1 MATSRFALP
10 DLEPDQRRY
19 EIPHD
24 AHVRPRKHVVR
35 KIVSVLLVIVGAY
48 FLISVAMN
56 PRFHWDVVAE
66 YMFDETVLSGL
77 RTTLLLTLAAAVL
90 GMILGT
96 IVAIM
101 RLSPIAALST
111 PAWLFAVFFRGTPEL
126 VQILFW
132 YNIAALYPTIFL
144 GIPGVFTI
152 FEADANAL
160 IAPLTAGL
168 IALSINEAA
177 YMSEIIR
184 SGIIGISKGQT
195 EAAEAV
201 GMPPRRIL
209 MRIILPQAMR
219 TIIPPMGNEIIG
231 LLKATALVSMI
242 AIPELLFSTQVIYNQ
257 NLQVIPLLIVAS
269 VWYLV
274 VTSVMS
280 VGQYFIERHFGR
292 GSSSTVTPLRVW
304 WSAFTRRHAQNTSGK
319 EAS

>member
-1 MATSRFALP
+1 MATSRLAP
-10 DLEPDQRRY
+10 ADLLPDQRQNAF
-19 EIPHD
+19 PHD
-24 AHVRPRKHVVR
+24 ANVRPRKHVGR
-35 KIVSVLLVIVGAY
+35 KVVNVVLVIVGIY
-48 FLISVAMN
+48 FLVSVAMN

-66 YMFDETVLSGL
+66 YLFDETVLSGL

-90 GMILGT
+90 GVVLGT
-96 IVAIM
+96 IVAVM

-132 YNIAALYPTIFL
+132 YNIAALYPTIFI
-144 GIPGVFTI
+144 GIPGLVTF

-160 IAPLTAGL
+160 VAPLTAGL
-168 IALSINEAA
+168 IALGINEAA

-184 SGIIGISKGQT
+184 SGIIGIGKGQT

-201 GMPPRRIL
+201 GMPSRRIL
-209 MRIILPQAMR
+209 TRIILPQAMR
-219 TIIPPMGNEIIG
+219 TIIPPMGNEVIG
-231 LLKATALVSMI
+231 LLKGTALVSMI

-269 VWYLV
+269 LWYLV

-280 VGQYFIERHFGR
+280 VGQFFVERHFGR
-292 GSSSTVTPLRVW
+292 GTNTAVSPVEVW
-304 WSAFTRRHAQNTSGK
+304 WSAITRRHPQATRGK